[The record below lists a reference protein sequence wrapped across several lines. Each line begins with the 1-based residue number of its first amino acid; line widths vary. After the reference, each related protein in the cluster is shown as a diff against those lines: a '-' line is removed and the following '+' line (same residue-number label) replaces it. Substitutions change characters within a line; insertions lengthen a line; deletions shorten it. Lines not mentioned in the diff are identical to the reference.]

1 MYLSGATNL
10 SFFLQI
16 KGIDLFYFPLL
27 YATIHQSSDLTGGK
41 YRYATHQSKE
51 EHLLIRAQGGLR
63 IGGIMGGIGG
73 GLRGDGR
80 RCA

>member
-41 YRYATHQSKE
+41 Y
-51 EHLLIRAQGGLR
+51 
-63 IGGIMGGIGG
+63 
-73 GLRGDGR
+73 
-80 RCA
+80 